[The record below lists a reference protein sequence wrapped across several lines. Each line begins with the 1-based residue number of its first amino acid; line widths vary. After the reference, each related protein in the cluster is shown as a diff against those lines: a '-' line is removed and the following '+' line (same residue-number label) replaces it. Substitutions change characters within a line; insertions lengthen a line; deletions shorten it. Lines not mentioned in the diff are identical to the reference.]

1 MTEATTAATDFLLG
15 AITLYLAVRLLA
27 ASRQRG
33 ARSRLW
39 WGVALAMA
47 GVAALTGG
55 AYHAIAGNVSALTLA
70 ILWKAT
76 LFSISAAAFAL
87 VPATAIAFL
96 SKTWHRPAMYA
107 AGATSIAFAAAALF
121 TDDFLLAVCDYGI
134 SLLFV
139 LTVTAA
145 LRRQQRI
152 AARWIL
158 AGVSISVLAAVIQQS
173 GYALHP
179 RFNHNDLY
187 HVVQIAANFTFYRGA
202 SRSRDAGDPAAAVS
216 PLT

>member
-15 AITLYLAVRLLA
+15 AI
-27 ASRQRG
+27 
-33 ARSRLW
+33 
-39 WGVALAMA
+39 
-47 GVAALTGG
+47 
-55 AYHAIAGNVSALTLA
+55 I
-70 ILWKAT
+70 
-76 LFSISAAAFAL
+76 
-87 VPATAIAFL
+87 
-96 SKTWHRPAMYA
+96 
-107 AGATSIAFAAAALF
+107 
-121 TDDFLLAVCDYGI
+121 
-134 SLLFV
+134 

-187 HVVQIAANFTFYRGA
+187 HVVQIAANFAFYRGA
-202 SRSRDAGDPAAAVS
+202 SRVRDAGDPAAAFN